1 MQMYYQNN
9 QRGGNM
15 KALIT
20 GASSGIGRDMARY
33 LAAKGCDLILVA
45 RREDRIRELEKE
57 LKNVDIRCITLDVGR
72 SEECFRLY
80 ELTKDDGV
88 DMLINNAGFGLAG
101 EYVRAD
107 LDTELNMIDVNI
119 KAVHILTKLFL
130 RDFVARD
137 RGIILNVASS
147 AGFMAG
153 PLLSTYYATKNYVLR
168 LTEAVY
174 EELRRRKSHVRI
186 SALCPGP
193 VNTEFNKVAQVK
205 FAVSGI
211 SSEYC
216 AKVAI
221 DGALQGKPV
230 IIPGA
235 MLKAGLFFRKF
246 LSEKT
251 MLKIA
256 YNFQR
261 RKNEQ

>member
-1 MQMYYQNN
+1 
-9 QRGGNM
+9 M

-33 LAAKGCDLILVA
+33 LAQKGWNLILVA
-45 RREDRIRELEKE
+45 RREDRIRELQKE
-57 LKNVDIRCITLDVGR
+57 LKNVDVRCITHDVGR
-72 SEECFRLY
+72 AEDCYRLY
-80 ELTKDDGV
+80 DLTKNDGV
-88 DMLINNAGFGLAG
+88 DMLVNNAGFGLAG

-137 RGIILNVASS
+137 RGFILNVASS

-168 LTEAVY
+168 LTEAIY
-174 EELRRRKSHVRI
+174 EELRRKGSRVRI

-193 VNTEFNKVAQVK
+193 VNTEFNKVAKVK
-205 FAVSGI
+205 FAVDGI

-221 DGALQGKPV
+221 DGTLQGKPV
-230 IIPGA
+230 IVPGA

-256 YNFQR
+256 YGFQR
-261 RKNEQ
+261 KKNER

>member
-1 MQMYYQNN
+1 
-9 QRGGNM
+9 M

-33 LAAKGCDLILVA
+33 LAQKGWNLILVA
-45 RREDRIRELEKE
+45 RREDRIRELQKE
-57 LKNVDIRCITLDVGR
+57 LKNVDVRCITLDVGR
-72 SEECFRLY
+72 AEDCYRLY
-80 ELTKDDGV
+80 DLTKNDGV
-88 DMLINNAGFGLAG
+88 DMLVNNAGFGLAG

-137 RGIILNVASS
+137 RGFILNVASS

-168 LTEAVY
+168 LTEAIY
-174 EELRRRKSHVRI
+174 EELRRKGSRVRI

-193 VNTEFNKVAQVK
+193 VNTEFNKVAKVK
-205 FAVSGI
+205 FAVDGI

-221 DGALQGKPV
+221 DGTLQGKPV
-230 IIPGA
+230 IVPGA

-256 YNFQR
+256 YGFQR
-261 RKNEQ
+261 KKNER

>member
-1 MQMYYQNN
+1 
-9 QRGGNM
+9 M

-33 LAAKGCDLILVA
+33 LAQKGWDLILVA
-45 RREDRIRELEKE
+45 RREDRIRELQNE
-57 LKNVDIRCITLDVGR
+57 LKDVRVVCISLDVGR
-72 SEECFRLY
+72 AEDCYRLY
-80 ELTKDDGV
+80 ELTKNDGV
-88 DMLINNAGFGLAG
+88 DMLVNNAGFGLAG

-130 RDFVARD
+130 RDFIARD
-137 RGIILNVASS
+137 RGFILNVASS

-168 LTEAVY
+168 LTEAIY
-174 EELRRRKSHVRI
+174 EELRRKGSHVRI

-193 VNTEFNKVAQVK
+193 VNPEFNKVAKVK
-205 FAVSGI
+205 FAIDGI

-221 DGALQGKPV
+221 DGTLQGKPV

-256 YNFQR
+256 YGFQR
-261 RKNEQ
+261 KKNER

>member
-1 MQMYYQNN
+1 
-9 QRGGNM
+9 M

-33 LAAKGCDLILVA
+33 LAQKDYDLILVA
-45 RREDRIRELEKE
+45 RRAERLEELKKE
-57 LKNVDIRCITLDVGR
+57 LSSVNVRIIATDVGDP
-72 SEECFRLY
+72 ECCKKLY
-80 ELTKDDGV
+80 GDVKGERV

-101 EYVRAD
+101 EFSDAD

-130 RDFVARD
+130 RDFIERD
-137 RGIILNVASS
+137 SGVILNVASS
-147 AGFMAG
+147 AGFMPG

-168 LTEAVY
+168 LTEAIY
-174 EELRRRKSHVRI
+174 EELRRRGSDVKV

-193 VNTEFNKVAQVK
+193 VDTEFNRVAQVK
-205 FAVSGI
+205 FSVKGI

-216 AKVAI
+216 ARYAV
-221 DGALQGKPV
+221 DNALKGKLF

-235 MLKAGLFFRKF
+235 VMRLGIRMRHLVPEKLMLR
-246 LSEKT
+246 
-251 MLKIA
+251 MA

-261 RKNEQ
+261 KKNYR